1 MSKAT
6 GLGLVL
12 IAAIMVGVGFLIF
25 GPAPRPAPAP
35 QDAAGGQ
42 VLRVVAAE
50 NFWGSIVGQIGG
62 DHVKV
67 LSIVSDPNADPH
79 EYESTASDARA
90 VATANYVVM
99 NGAGYD
105 SWMDKL
111 VGANPNA
118 ARSILNV
125 ADLLGKRPGDNPHF
139 WYSPDYVNR
148 VAARMEED
156 LAALDPADASY
167 YAAREQALLASF
179 AAYQGRI
186 AAISRQF
193 GGTKVAAT
201 EDIFVYLA
209 DAAGLDLI
217 SPPAFMS
224 AVAEGNDPSSASVVA
239 FEDQLRSGQ
248 VKALVYNQ
256 QTITPLT
263 DSLRQLAAEQGIP
276 VVAITET
283 IQPPT
288 LSYQD
293 WMNGQVTDLQ
303 NALMMRP

>member
-6 GLGLVL
+6 GFGLVL
-12 IAAIMVGVGFLIF
+12 IAAIMIGVGFLIF
-25 GPAPRPAPAP
+25 GPVPRPMPVP
-35 QDAAGGQ
+35 QQGGQ
-42 VLRVVAAE
+42 TLRVVAAE
-50 NFWGSIVGQIGG
+50 NFWGSIVSQLGG
-62 DHVKV
+62 DHVTV

-105 SWMDKL
+105 SWMNKL
-111 VGANPNA
+111 IGANPNA
-118 ARSILNV
+118 ERKVLDVSA
-125 ADLLGKRPGDNPHF
+125 LLGKKPGDNPHF
-139 WYSPDYVNR
+139 WYSPGYVDQA
-148 VAARMEED
+148 AARMEQD
-156 LAALDPADASY
+156 LAALDPAHAAY
-167 YAAREQALLASF
+167 YEARYRALQTSF
-179 AAYQGRI
+179 AEYQGRI
-186 AAISRQF
+186 AAIHEQF
-193 GGTKVAAT
+193 GGTQVAAT
-201 EDIFVYLA
+201 EDIFTYLA
-209 DAAGLDLI
+209 DAAGLDLV

-224 AVAEGNDPSSASVVA
+224 AVAEGNDPSSASVIA

-248 VKALVYNQ
+248 VKVLVYNK